1 MHSVL
6 LFGQDAGC
14 ALVFGFLIGVE
25 RQMRNSAAGLRTNTL
40 VATGAAIFVL
50 IETLAGATDSRVAAQ
65 IVSGIGFIGGGAILR
80 DGLTIRGVNTAAT
93 LWCSAAVGALCG
105 SGRIAEGAVATAI
118 ILFANVA
125 LRPLSYKLSSRMKLR
140 NDIET
145 HYLLQFT
152 CRATDESRLRQAVA
166 VAAKNADLMTQ
177 SIRSEDLPQSGLVSV
192 KVMLISPTKADHAL
206 ERVVETLSPDA
217 SVGAIEWEVAGQP
230 GAQHE

>member
-1 MHSVL
+1 MDSIL

-25 RQMRNSAAGLRTNTL
+25 RQFRNSAAGLRTNTL

-50 IETLAGATDSRVAAQ
+50 IETLAGTKDSRVAAQ

-105 SGRIAEGAVATAI
+105 TGMIAEGALATAI

-125 LRPLSYKLSSRMKLR
+125 LRPLSYRLGGHTKLR
-140 NDIET
+140 NDAET

-152 CRATDESRLRQAVA
+152 CRPTDEIRLRQAVA
-166 VAAKNADLMTQ
+166 VAANNVELMTK
-177 SIRSEDLPQSGLVSV
+177 SIRSEELPGGLISI
-192 KVMLISPTKADHAL
+192 KVMLISATKADHAL

-217 SVGAIEWEVAGQP
+217 TVGAIEWEVAGQP

>member
-1 MHSVL
+1 MDLV

-14 ALVFGFLIGVE
+14 ALVFGFLIGIE
-25 RQMRNSAAGLRTNTL
+25 RQIRNSAAGLRTNTL

-50 IETLAGATDSRVAAQ
+50 IETLTGAKDSRVAAQ

-80 DGLTIRGVNTAAT
+80 DGFTIRGVNTAAT

-105 SGRIAEGAVATAI
+105 SGMIAEGALATAI

-125 LRPLSYKLSSRMKLR
+125 LRPLSYRLAGRMKLR
-140 NDIET
+140 SDVET

-152 CRATDESRLRQAVA
+152 CKAMDESRVRQAVA
-166 VAAKNADLMTQ
+166 VAAKNASLMTQ
-177 SIRSEDLPQSGLVSV
+177 SIRSEELPQGGVISI
-192 KVMLISPTKADHAL
+192 KVMLISATKADHAL
-206 ERVVETLSPDA
+206 EQVVETLSPDA
-217 SVGAIEWEVAGQP
+217 SVCTIEWEVAAQP